1 MGYILSVG
9 ANGALVQGLGLVHRR
24 LHLYWGLSGGGW
36 LGILVKGLGLV
47 PGWLPLAWGL
57 SGRSRLG
64 VLVEG
69 LGLGGGWLHL
79 DYILSVGVLGV
90 HRSSA
95 FMVDGALDGAPGP
108 P

>member
-1 MGYILSVG
+1 MRI
-9 ANGALVQGLGLVHRR
+9 
-24 LHLYWGLSGGGW
+24 HLDWGSSGGSK
-36 LGILVKGLGLV
+36 LGVLVKGLGLV
-47 PGWLPLAWGL
+47 PGRLHSAWGL
-57 SGRSRLG
+57 WGGSRLG

-90 HRSSA
+90 LRSSA
-95 FMVDGALDGAPGP
+95 FMIDGALNGAPGP